1 MSAASS
7 TRKQKQ
13 QCSRVTSSAPQAR
26 EATTATA
33 EAAQPQ
39 EQDDVSLADRIGL
52 QVLLWGI
59 VILGMI
65 ALKDLLMSV
74 FAH

>member
-13 QCSRVTSSAPQAR
+13 QCTQATSPASQVA
-26 EATTATA
+26 EATP
-33 EAAQPQ
+33 AAQPE
-39 EQDDVSLADRIGL
+39 EQDDVSLADRIAL

-59 VILGMI
+59 VIQGMI
-65 ALKDLLMSV
+65 ALKDLLMSLL
-74 FAH
+74 AH